1 MYIYLFILF
10 QDVQFMIFATMREFL
25 PAVTSGPWDD
35 GMNMDEPPV
44 APGYRKV
51 TDFWKGNSVAVLRV
65 RELRTEDGMTR

>member
-1 MYIYLFILF
+1 
-10 QDVQFMIFATMREFL
+10 MREFL

-65 RELRTEDGMTR
+65 RELMGGWDDKVRSPGSPQSDVVFVGL